1 MTIWTWILVA
11 IVVFVLYNAE
21 KMPEIMDK
29 VKKDVPNL
37 VEAGKKV
44 SKELTEKVQASS
56 TERKTSKKQDSQKE
70 KK

>member
-11 IVVFVLYNAE
+11 IVVFVIYNAE
-21 KMPEIMDK
+21 KMPEMMDK
-29 VKKDVPNL
+29 VKKDVPHI

-44 SKELTEKVQASS
+44 SKELTEKVQTSS
-56 TERKTSKKQDSQKE
+56 AEKKNKKQSAPDD